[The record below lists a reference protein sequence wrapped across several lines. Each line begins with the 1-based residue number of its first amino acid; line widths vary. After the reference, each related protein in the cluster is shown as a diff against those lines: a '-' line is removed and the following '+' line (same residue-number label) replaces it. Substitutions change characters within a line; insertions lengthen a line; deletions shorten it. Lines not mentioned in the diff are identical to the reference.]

1 MTQDTPIRGGF
12 GATTGSD
19 FPGTPGSDGASSS
32 ASTRGITIP
41 AELEQFLSRLG
52 INEETLKNLRS
63 VLQNVDVEEQ
73 LNTAREY
80 LRSSSE
86 KAKVY
91 TKENP
96 AKVAA
101 GVAVL
106 AIGAGLLISALN
118 RDK

>member
-1 MTQDTPIRGGF
+1 MTQSGAPPEA
-12 GATTGSD
+12 GAT
-19 FPGTPGSDGASSS
+19 
-32 ASTRGITIP
+32 TRGITIP
-41 AELEQFLSRLG
+41 AELEQFLGRLG
-52 INEETLKNLRS
+52 INEETLENLKS
-63 VLQNVDVEEQ
+63 ALQNVDVEEH

-80 LRSSSE
+80 LRNTSE

-106 AIGAGLLISALN
+106 AIGAGLLISALK
-118 RDK
+118 RDDK